1 MAVPR
6 DGGSCNDARVT
17 AHPTDRTRALVGRD
31 AELEVLGRQLA
42 DSARGLRLVL
52 VGGEQGVG
60 KTALVGAFTDS
71 VCDRTDVVVVRGFC
85 LPVHGEGLPFGPVAG
100 ALQGLEARFGADRMR
115 EWAGGGGA
123 ALSALLPHLAEA
135 GSTASTTTMRVFDAV
150 SRVWRGAAGVGRL
163 VVVLEDLHWADES
176 SRAVLQFLV
185 RALVDAPVLVIGTFR
200 SDELDHRHPLR
211 TFTADVGRLAATSRV
226 LLPRLDR
233 DGVAA
238 MLTRLAGTPPTAEVL
253 ERVVHR
259 SGGVPFYVEELA
271 RPGAAD
277 GLPEAVRDVVGARV
291 HGISPQAQAV
301 VRCVAVGGL
310 RVPHDLLLRVLDGS
324 ATEAEAALREA
335 VDAGVLVVDGNA
347 YAFRHALFAEAA
359 AADLLPGERAR
370 LHAAYAQALE
380 AAAEPTAVARHAAAL
395 HWAAAGDAPRAF
407 RAALA
412 FARSGSVARA
422 EVHQMYERVLDL
434 WHLVDAGSTALA
446 GTRPT
451 VLTEAAQA
459 ATDAGEWPRALELL
473 GAALDETAD
482 ADVTGRIDRLIMRSQ
497 LLSDML
503 LPGADRDATAAG
515 DALEHVVDESFRAR
529 TWGRLARL
537 TLHLGDD
544 AGPLA
549 RAAAAAAAEV
559 GDAVVEANAR
569 ITLGT
574 ALTVQ
579 GNGEA
584 GLAELDRA
592 GALAVDDVDTT
603 LRLYVN
609 ASDACHLTGL
619 FERGAET
626 ALVGLAYAREHGIER
641 SFGAYVAGNAAESLL
656 AAGDWARAR
665 ELLDAAVALD
675 PPGSLEAHVQLLLAW
690 LLMWQ
695 GRTAEPEAILEHQ
708 RPALVQGRQPQF
720 VIQAMRIDGELATL
734 TGRPERAWRYA
745 LEFAERPGLFDVPR
759 RYPFLATAA
768 AAAAAL
774 DRADPSPGRRA
785 LVERL
790 LRDAPRCAIAP
801 VWTAVARAELA
812 DDVATWERAAGVVAG
827 PRAPAHLLPY
837 VRLRQ
842 AERMAADGERASVG
856 PVLDEASAR
865 AARLGANLI
874 SDRVTGLRSR
884 LGLARGAGLSRDG
897 TLAAL
902 TAREL
907 AVLRLVSEG
916 RSNGQIAAEL
926 FISPKTVSVHV
937 SNILAK
943 LGVAGRGEAAAVAH
957 RAGLLDA

>member
-1 MAVPR
+1 MGA
-6 DGGSCNDARVT
+6 S
-17 AHPTDRTRALVGRD
+17 PTNRTRALVGRD
-31 AELEVLGRQLA
+31 AELRLLDDRLA
-42 DSARGLRLVL
+42 EAERGLRLVL

-60 KTALVGAFTDS
+60 KTALVGAFTDGI
-71 VCDRTDVVVVRGFC
+71 RERADVVVVRGFC

-100 ALQGLEARFGADRMR
+100 ALQGIEARFDADRMR
-115 EWAGGGGA
+115 TWAGAGGA
-123 ALSALLPHLAEA
+123 ALGALLPHLAEP
-135 GSTASTTTMRVFDAV
+135 GPTSPTTSLRLFDAV
-150 SRVWRGAAGVGRL
+150 ARVWRGAAAVGRL

-176 SRAVLQFLV
+176 SRALLQFLV

-211 TFTADVGRLAATSRV
+211 AFTADVGRLPTTSRV
-226 LLPRLDR
+226 HLPRLDR

-238 MLTRLAGTPPTAEVL
+238 MLTRLAGAPPTAEVL
-253 ERVVHR
+253 ERVVRR

-277 GLPEAVRDVVGARV
+277 DLPEAVRDVVGGRV
-291 HGISPQAQAV
+291 HGISPHAQAL

-310 RVPHDLLLRVLDGS
+310 RVPHDLLLAVLDVS
-324 ATEAEAALREA
+324 DAEAEPALREA
-335 VDAGVLVVDGNA
+335 VDAGVLVVDGDA

-370 LHAAYAQALE
+370 VHAAYAHALE

-395 HWAAAGDAPRAF
+395 HWAAAGDAGRAF

-434 WHLVDAGSTALA
+434 WHLVGAEATALA
-446 GTRPT
+446 GSRPT

-473 GAALDETAD
+473 GAALDETES
-482 ADVTGRIDRLIMRSQ
+482 ADVTGRIDRLVMRSQ

-503 LPGADRDATAAG
+503 LPGAERDATAAG
-515 DALEHVVDESFRAR
+515 EALADVTDESFRAR
-529 TWGRLARL
+529 TSGRLARL
-537 TLHLGDD
+537 TLHLGED
-544 AGPLA
+544 AAPLA
-549 RAAAAAAAEV
+549 RAAAAAAAQV

-574 ALTVQ
+574 ALALQ
-579 GNGEA
+579 GDGEA

-592 GALAVDDVDTT
+592 GALDFDDVDTR

-656 AAGDWARAR
+656 AAGDWTRAR

-720 VIQAMRIDGELATL
+720 VIQAMRIDGELAVL

-745 LEFAERPGLFDVPR
+745 LQFAEGPEVFDVPR

-774 DRADPSPGRRA
+774 DRTDPATGRRA

-790 LRDAPRCAIAP
+790 LHDTPPCDIAP
-801 VWTAVARAELA
+801 TWTAMARAELA
-812 DDVATWERAAGVVAG
+812 DDAGTWEHAAHVVADS
-827 PRAPAHLLPY
+827 RAPAHLLAY

-842 AERMAADGERASVG
+842 AERMAADGERTAVG
-856 PVLDEASAR
+856 PVLDEASAG
-865 AARLGANLI
+865 AARLGADLI
-874 SDRVTGLRSR
+874 SDRVTALRTR
-884 LGLARGAGLSRDG
+884 LGLARDGLSARHG
-897 TLAAL
+897 TLAGL

-907 AVLRLVSEG
+907 AVLRLVAEG
-916 RSNGQIAAEL
+916 RSNGQIAAQL

-943 LGVAGRGEAAAVAH
+943 LGVTGRGEAAAVAH
-957 RAGLLDA
+957 RAGLPDA

>member
-1 MAVPR
+1 MSA
-6 DGGSCNDARVT
+6 S
-17 AHPTDRTRALVGRD
+17 PTNRIRALVGRD
-31 AELEVLGRQLA
+31 VELGLLDDRLA
-42 DSARGLRLVL
+42 DAAQGLRLVL

-60 KTALVGAFTDS
+60 KTALVGAFTDGIAE
-71 VCDRTDVVVVRGFC
+71 RPDVAVVRGFC

-100 ALQGLEARFGADRMR
+100 ALQGIEARFGPDRMR
-115 EWAGGGGA
+115 SWAGA
-123 ALSALLPHLAEA
+123 SSSALGALLPHLAEPGPA
-135 GSTASTTTMRVFDAV
+135 TTTTTLRLFDTVA
-150 SRVWRGAAGVGRL
+150 RVWRGAAAAGRL

-176 SRAVLQFLV
+176 SRALLQFLV
-185 RALVDAPVLVIGTFR
+185 RALVDAPVLVVGTFR

-211 TFTADVGRLAATSRV
+211 AFTADVGRLPATSRIQV
-226 LLPRLDR
+226 PRLDR

-238 MLTRLAGTPPTAEVL
+238 MLTRLAGAPPTAEVL

-277 GLPEAVRDVVGARV
+277 DLPDAVRDVVGGRV
-291 HGISPQAQAV
+291 HGISPRAQAL

-310 RVPHDLLLRVLDGS
+310 RVPHDLLLAVLAGS
-324 ATEAEAALREA
+324 DAETETALREA
-335 VDAGVLVVDGNA
+335 VDAGVLVVDGDA

-380 AAAEPTAVARHAAAL
+380 SAAEPTAVARHAAAL
-395 HWAAAGDAPRAF
+395 HWTAAGDAPRAF

-434 WHLVDAGSTALA
+434 WHLVGTESTALA
-446 GTRPT
+446 GSRPT

-473 GAALDETAD
+473 GVALDETED

-503 LPGADRDATAAG
+503 LPGADRDAAAAG
-515 DALEHVVDESFRAR
+515 AALERVTDESFRAR

-537 TLHLGDD
+537 TLHLGED

-559 GDAVVEANAR
+559 GDAVVEANAL

-574 ALTVQ
+574 ALTLQ
-579 GNGEA
+579 GDGDA

-592 GALAVDDVDTT
+592 GRLDVDDVDTT

-619 FERGAET
+619 FQRGAET
-626 ALVGLAYAREHGIER
+626 ALVGLAYSREHGIER

-656 AAGDWARAR
+656 AAGEWARAR

-720 VIQAMRIDGELATL
+720 VIQAMRIDGELAVL

-745 LEFAERPGLFDVPR
+745 LEFAERPSLFDVPR

-774 DRADPSPGRRA
+774 DRTDPSTGRRS

-790 LRDAPRCAIAP
+790 LRDTPTCDIAP
-801 VWTAVARAELA
+801 VWAALARAELA
-812 DDVATWERAAGVVAG
+812 DDAQVWARAADTAAG

-842 AERMAADGERASVG
+842 AERMAADGERTAVG
-856 PVLDEASAR
+856 PVLDEAAAR
-865 AARLGANLI
+865 ATPLGADLI
-874 SDRVTGLRSR
+874 SDRVTALRAR
-884 LGLARGAGLSRDG
+884 LGLARGSASAREGSLAG
-897 TLAAL
+897 L

-907 AVLRLVSEG
+907 AVLRLVAEG
-916 RSNGQIAAEL
+916 RSNGQIATQL

-943 LGVAGRGEAAAVAH
+943 LGVAGRGEAAAIAH
-957 RAGLLDA
+957 RAGLSG